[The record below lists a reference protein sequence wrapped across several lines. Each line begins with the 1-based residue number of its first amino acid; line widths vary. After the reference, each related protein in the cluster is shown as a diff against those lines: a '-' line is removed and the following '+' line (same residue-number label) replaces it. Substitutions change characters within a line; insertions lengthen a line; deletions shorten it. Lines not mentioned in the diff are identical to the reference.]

1 MMKTTTISL
10 IFILFITAL
19 QAQVT
24 LDKKYDYSTSV
35 VKLETLGYKYY
46 LMDVQLGQ
54 CRIYNTDHSLFK
66 TISCNVPN
74 GYYLYDIKFISEK
87 TFDTDAGIE
96 LLCTYYMYNSAK
108 AYYEYDS
115 KIINEDGSAI
125 VTIDGSLYNYINK
138 TSETEYKLFSYCYD
152 YSVSPEKVW
161 TNIYNLPGV
170 PIVSAYTNKNEPDI
184 LLNAFP
190 NPASQSLKV
199 AYVLP
204 ENVNQATLHLIDN
217 SGKQVEQF
225 MVDNHTNHLMLDV
238 SRYQSGVYHYFI
250 EYGNTKTHAKKL
262 VVQ

>member
-1 MMKTTTISL
+1 MKTKLLTTIL
-10 IFILFITAL
+10 VLAAFAL

-24 LDKKYDYSTSV
+24 LDKKYDYSASV

-66 TISCNVPN
+66 TINCNIPS
-74 GYYLYDIKFISEK
+74 GFYLYDIKFISEK
-87 TFDTDAGIE
+87 AFDTDAGIE
-96 LLCTYYMYNSAK
+96 LLCTYYKYNSSK
-108 AYYEYDS
+108 AYYEYDTQ
-115 KIINEDGSAI
+115 IINEDGSAL

-138 TSETEYKLFSYCYD
+138 ISETEYKLFSYCYD
-152 YSVSPEKVW
+152 FSVSPEKVW
-161 TNIYNLPGV
+161 TSIYSLPGS
-170 PIVSAYTNKNEPDI
+170 PAVSAFSIKNDPDI

-204 ENVNQATLHLIDN
+204 ENINQATLHLFYN

-225 MVDNHTNHLMLDV
+225 EVDSHTDHLMLDV

-250 EYGNTKTHAKKL
+250 QYGNTKTQAKKL
-262 VVQ
+262 VVR

>member
-1 MMKTTTISL
+1 MKTTTIFAIFFLLVYSL
-10 IFILFITAL
+10 N
-19 QAQVT
+19 AQVT

-46 LMDVQLGQ
+46 LMDVPLGQ
-54 CRIYNTDHSLFK
+54 CRVYNTDHSLLK
-66 TISCNVPN
+66 TINCNIP
-74 GYYLYDIKFISEK
+74 GGFYLYDIKFISEK
-87 TFDTDAGIE
+87 AFDSDAGIE
-96 LLCTYYMYNSAK
+96 LLCTYYKYNSSK

-115 KIINEDGSAI
+115 KIINEDGSAL

-152 YSVSPEKVW
+152 FSVTPEKVW
-161 TNIYNLPGV
+161 TNIYSLPGSPTV
-170 PIVSAYTNKNEPDI
+170 NAMINNDKPDF

-199 AYVLP
+199 AYILP
-204 ENVNQATLHLIDN
+204 ENISQATLHLIDN

-225 MVDNHTNHLMLDV
+225 VVDNHTDHLMMDV

-250 EYGNTKTHAKKL
+250 EYGNTKTPAKKL
-262 VVQ
+262 VVR

>member
-1 MMKTTTISL
+1 MKSSGL
-10 IFILFITAL
+10 SILFFL
-19 QAQVT
+19 LFSSLNAQVT

-66 TISCNVPN
+66 TINCNIPN
-74 GYYLYDIKFISEK
+74 GFYLSDIKFISEK
-87 TFDTDAGIE
+87 VFDNDAGIE
-96 LLCTYYMYNSAK
+96 LLCTYYTYNSAK
-108 AYYEYDS
+108 AYYEYDG
-115 KIINEDGSAI
+115 KIINEDGSAL
-125 VTIDGSLYNYINK
+125 VTIDGSPYNYINK
-138 TSETEYKLFSYCYD
+138 TGENTYKLFSYCYD
-152 YSVSPEKVW
+152 YSVTPEKVW
-161 TNIYNLPGV
+161 TNIYSLPGSPV
-170 PIVSAYTNKNEPDI
+170 VSAYANKNEPDI

-190 NPASQSLKV
+190 NPATQSLKV

-204 ENVNQATLHLIDN
+204 ENVTQATLHLIDN

-225 MVDNHTNHLMLDV
+225 MVDNHTDHLMLDV

-250 EYGNTKTHAKKL
+250 EYGNTKTPAKKL

>member
-1 MMKTTTISL
+1 MKQFLTTIL
-10 IFILFITAL
+10 VLAAFTL

-35 VKLETLGYKYY
+35 VKFETLGYKYY
-46 LMDVQLGQ
+46 LMDVPAGQ
-54 CRIYNTDHSLFK
+54 CRIYNTDHSLFR
-66 TISCNVPN
+66 TINCNIPN
-74 GYYLYDIKFISEK
+74 GFYLSDIKFISEK
-87 TFDTDAGIE
+87 TFDADAGIE

-108 AYYEYDS
+108 SYYEYNS
-115 KIINEDGSAI
+115 KIINDDGSAL

-138 TSETEYKLFSYCYD
+138 TGENAYKLFSYCYD
-152 YSVSPEKVW
+152 YSVTPEKVW
-161 TNIYNLPGV
+161 TNIYSLPGS
-170 PIVSAYTNKNEPDI
+170 PAVSAFSIKNDPDI

-204 ENVNQATLHLIDN
+204 ENINQATLHLFYN

-225 MVDNHTNHLMLDV
+225 EVDSHTDHLMLDV

-250 EYGNTKTHAKKL
+250 EYGKTKTLAKKL
-262 VVQ
+262 VVR